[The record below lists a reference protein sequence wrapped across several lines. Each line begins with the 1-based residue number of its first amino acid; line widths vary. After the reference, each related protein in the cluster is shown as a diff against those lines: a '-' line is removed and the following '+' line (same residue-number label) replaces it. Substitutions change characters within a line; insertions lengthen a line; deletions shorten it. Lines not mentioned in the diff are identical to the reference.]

1 MKKDSLASS
10 PISTSGAG
18 YTYEHHVGAMFL
30 SLLLIR
36 GLPAVFKDCQVGEVS
51 FQTEHLGWKTDDL
64 LVACFSGTNERHQLV
79 VQSKRTFTVSANDSE
94 CTKTFGAF
102 WEDFKAKNRFDSA
115 RDALLLVTLRGT
127 QTLLNGLGGLL
138 ECARNSS
145 DEDDFA
151 NRLTLPGHLS
161 QRAKDYSSVIR
172 SIVERAEPGYALSH
186 EEFWRFLK
194 VIHILPLD
202 FTTSTSQQEAWI
214 KQALALTSTTENAMS
229 TAELTWLE
237 LLKTAAESAA
247 GARTWEYADLSETMR
262 VRHKAIEAPKG
273 KLQNLLDRSE
283 ITRQAIRT
291 TIGGEVSLSRSG
303 PETKIIEALAETK
316 VVVVTGPAGSGKS
329 ALAKAVVEKCA
340 ERVTCFTF
348 RAEEFARTHIDD
360 VLNSPITGK
369 QLETLLGSQERMMIH
384 VESLERLLEH
394 STRDAFSDLVGIAE
408 RCHNVRLLLT
418 CRDHSLETV
427 MHSFFGLL
435 AQNTGVIRL
444 PDLEDSELDEVQAC
458 IPQLAGPLDDPDLRE
473 LLRIPYFLEMATRI
487 DWALEKDVPSGVT
500 AFRQRCWSEVVRRD
514 SYAVSDL
521 PSRRE
526 KALVELSIVRAREL
540 RAFVQTD
547 EMDEAAL
554 DELRSDDILTRNP
567 YGLAAPVHDVIEDWA
582 IIRWI
587 ETRLETHEWQP
598 QQIAEEIG
606 GYPAIRR
613 GFREWLREALNSN
626 ADRTDE
632 FVLSAYRDAS
642 LESHFRD
649 DVLISMLLSKSSR
662 DFVFREKGHLLANRG
677 QLLIRLIHLMRVACK
692 SLPSWPDEEDQIYS
706 FHLRPEGEAW
716 AAVLEFVAENIDRL
730 LPDQIGVL
738 VGLLEDWVQGSQDP
752 VQQEGSG
759 AVGEIAFRLL
769 ESLNGYSH
777 QELRVRVLQVI
788 AKTPRA
794 NKGEFVTLVE
804 RASDE
809 RNRRDP
815 AMQDLAEL
823 LLCHPDGILA
833 CREFPKQIANLTL
846 SQFLMSDA
854 ELERAKESPFG
865 LPIPDTRLDFG
876 LRSLR
881 KFDYGNPSAF
891 KGPFLPLLNHHPT
904 IGLNLILKLV
914 NHAGNWYGTRKWSMS
929 KIEPPS
935 RIVMSL
941 VDQGEIDQWFDERL
955 WMAYRGISK
964 VPTVIQCALMALETW
979 LLKIEEKETFDRL
992 LPRILKSS
1000 NNAMITSVIASICT
1014 AYPEKGSNAALS
1026 ILNSREL
1033 IQMDLLR
1040 LAKERESRYTTGINF
1055 DPMSELYSDE
1065 RRQSNELAHRSDSL
1079 ETLAIKLQLTEWR
1092 QEMWQTL
1099 DTFYS
1104 KIPDKAERD
1113 LAERQWL
1120 LALYRMDVRKFTS
1133 IPLPSDSV
1141 CEGPDDDSVPKVA
1154 FGPNV
1159 KEMDADVQELVGRG
1173 EVDAKQVNEALTLQS
1188 WTTRQWDHGP
1198 DPEHQ
1203 DFWKNALS
1211 QARGELPDAEFA
1223 KLVLHEVPQRVAA
1236 ICIRDHWEDLD
1247 NPAREWCVGILAEEI
1262 ANTSNDADFV
1272 DPIPGNPFVGS
1283 IMLADGFA
1291 AYVLPK
1297 VIASDPDNTVAHEA
1311 LAFAVTHSSEQVVFN
1326 ASQGIAEYLK
1336 VANPDLMLRYVAAIS
1351 MRARL
1356 LGERAGPWNVPKVE
1370 PSASRRS
1377 QRTAWNKL
1385 RQVGTSISSFL
1396 RGRVQESTPED
1407 PSVSVLVRGQLLEG
1421 SIDAEAEL
1429 RKLDLA
1435 SWHGTMALRS
1445 ILEILT
1451 GVPNSPLSTEFFGRV
1466 AYSIVDA
1473 SASDDDDEMSFR
1485 REHDTVGSLATFVLL
1500 LPFNDAK
1507 RCYQPLLDAID
1518 EQPDE
1523 VASFVESLILME
1535 DQLYPQATCFWDI
1548 WTEVATRILTTP
1560 WLNKVNNPRS
1570 KGVKLLNNILL
1581 NRHWKEDIRHWRGLD
1596 GHEKEISEL
1605 VPLLPATNPVFEAY
1619 LRYLYRIGEGS
1630 LPMSFTVVATI
1641 LRDAEQPIA
1650 LLDSGSTVLYLE
1662 MILQRYIYAEP
1673 QRLKADPSLR
1683 TAVLFILDELVNAG
1697 SSVAYR
1703 MREDFVTPADA

>member
-1 MKKDSLASS
+1 MKKGSLVSS
-10 PISTSGAG
+10 PTSTSGAG

-30 SLLLIR
+30 SLLLLR
-36 GLPAVFKDCQVGEVS
+36 GLPVVFKDWQVGEVS

-64 LVACFSGTNERHQLV
+64 LVSCFSAENERRQLA
-79 VQSKRTFTVSANDSE
+79 VQSKRTFTVSASDSE
-94 CTKTFGAF
+94 CTKTFAAF
-102 WEDFKAKNRFDSA
+102 WEDFKAKDRFDSA
-115 RDALLLVTLRGT
+115 IDALLLVTLRGT

-138 ECARNSS
+138 DCARNSS

-161 QRAKDYSSVIR
+161 QRVRDYSSVIR
-172 SIVERAEPGYALSH
+172 SIIEQAEPEYGVSN

-202 FTTSTSQQEAWI
+202 FATSTSQQEAWI
-214 KQALALTSTTENAMS
+214 KQALAMASTDNAMT

-237 LLKTAAESAA
+237 LLKLAAESAA
-247 GARTWEYADLSETMR
+247 GARTWKYADLPETMR
-262 VRHKAIEAPKG
+262 ERHKAIEVPKG

-291 TIGGEVSLSRSG
+291 TIGGKVSLSRSG
-303 PETKIIEALAETK
+303 PETKIVEALAETK

-340 ERVTCFTF
+340 EKVTCFTF
-348 RAEEFARTHIDD
+348 RAEEFAQTHIDD

-369 QLETLLGSQERMMIH
+369 QIETLLGSQERMMIH

-394 STRDAFSDLVGIAE
+394 SIRDAFSDLVGIVE
-408 RCHNVRLLLT
+408 RCPNVRLLLT
-418 CRDHSLETV
+418 CRDHSLEIV
-427 MHSFFGLL
+427 MHSFFGLP
-435 AQNTGVIRL
+435 AQNPSVIRL
-444 PDLEDSELDEVQAC
+444 PALEDSELDEVQAS
-458 IPQLAGPLDDPDLRE
+458 IPQLADPLSGPDLRE
-473 LLRIPYFLEMATRI
+473 LLRIPYFLEMAARI
-487 DWALEKDVPSGVT
+487 DWALEKPVPSGVT

-521 PSRRE
+521 PTRRE

-554 DELRSDDILTRNP
+554 EELRRDDILTRNP
-567 YGLAAPVHDVIEDWA
+567 YRLAAPVHDVIEDWA

-598 QQIAEEIG
+598 KQIAEEIG

-613 GFREWLREALNSN
+613 GFREWLKEALNSN
-626 ADRTDE
+626 ADRTDD
-632 FVLSAYRDAS
+632 FVLSAYRDPS

-662 DFVFREKGHLLANRG
+662 DFVFREKGHLLANNG

-692 SLPSWPDEEDQIYS
+692 SLPSWPDEGDQLFS
-706 FHLRPEGEAW
+706 FHLRPEGDAW
-716 AAVLEFVAENIDRL
+716 AAVLEFVANNIDHL

-738 VGLLEDWVQGSQDP
+738 VGLIEDWVQGSQDP
-752 VQQEGSG
+752 MQQDGSG

-769 ESLNGYSH
+769 EHLDGYSN
-777 QELRVRVLQVI
+777 QDLRMRVLHVI

-794 NKGEFVTLVE
+794 NKVEFIKLVE
-804 RASDE
+804 RASNE
-809 RNRRDP
+809 TNLRDA
-815 AMQDLAEL
+815 AMQDLTEL
-823 LLCHPDGILA
+823 LLCHTDGILA
-833 CREFPKQIANLTL
+833 CRDFPNQMASLTL
-846 SQFLMSDA
+846 SRFLMSDA
-854 ELERAKESPFG
+854 DLERAKESPFG
-865 LPIPDTRLDFG
+865 LPIPDSRLDFG
-876 LRSLR
+876 LRAFG
-881 KFDYGNPSAF
+881 KFEYDNPSAF

-904 IGLNLILKLV
+904 IGLKLILKLV
-914 NHAGNWYGTRKWSMS
+914 NHAGNWYGKRKWTMT

-935 RIVMSL
+935 RIVVS
-941 VDQGEIDQWFDERL
+941 VADQGEIQQWFDESL

-964 VPTVIQCALMALETW
+964 VPTVIQCALMALESW
-979 LLKIEEKETFDRL
+979 LLKIENKETLDRL
-992 LPRILKSS
+992 LLLILKSS
-1000 NNAMITSVIASICT
+1000 NNVMTTSVVASICT

-1026 ILNSREL
+1026 ILKSREL

-1040 LAKERESRYTTGINF
+1040 LAKERDSRYTTGINF

-1065 RRQSNELAHRSDSL
+1065 RRQSNELAHRSHSL
-1079 ETLAIKLQLTEWR
+1079 ETLATKLQLTEWC
-1092 QEMWQTL
+1092 EEVWQTL

-1104 KIPDKAERD
+1104 RIPDKSERD

-1120 LALYRMDVRKFTS
+1120 LALHRMDVRKFTS
-1133 IPLPSDSV
+1133 ISLPSDSV
-1141 CEGPDDDSVPKVA
+1141 SEGPNDDSVPRVA
-1154 FGPNV
+1154 FGPDV
-1159 KEMDADVQELVGRG
+1159 KEMDADVQELVGRS

-1203 DFWKNALS
+1203 DFWKTALS
-1211 QARGELPDAEFA
+1211 QARRELPDAEFA

-1247 NPAREWCVGILAEEI
+1247 DPTREWCVGILAEEI

-1283 IMLADGFA
+1283 IMLANGFA
-1291 AYVLPK
+1291 SYVLPK

-1311 LAFAVTHSSEQVVFN
+1311 LAIAVTHSSEQAVFN

-1336 VANPDLMLRYVAAIS
+1336 VANPDLMLRCVAAIS

-1356 LGERAGPWNVPKVE
+1356 LSERAGPWNVPKVE
-1370 PSASRRS
+1370 PSTSRRS
-1377 QRTAWNKL
+1377 RWTAWNKL
-1385 RQVGTSISSFL
+1385 RQIGSSISSFL
-1396 RGRVQESTPED
+1396 RSRVQESTPEH
-1407 PSVSVLVRGQLLEG
+1407 PSISALVRRQLLEG
-1421 SIDAEAEL
+1421 SLDAESEL
-1429 RKLDLA
+1429 TKLDLA

-1445 ILEILT
+1445 ISEILT
-1451 GVPNSPLSTEFFGRV
+1451 GVPNSPLSREFFGRV

-1473 SASDDDDEMSFR
+1473 SASDDDNEVSFR
-1485 REHDTVGSLATFVLL
+1485 REHDTVLSLAKFVLL

-1507 RCYQPLLDAID
+1507 RCYRPLLDAVD

-1523 VASFVESLILME
+1523 VANFVESLILLE
-1535 DQLYPQATCFWDI
+1535 DQVYPQATCFWNV
-1548 WTEVATRILTTP
+1548 WTEVATQTLNAP
-1560 WLNKVNNPRS
+1560 WLSKVVNPRS
-1570 KGVKLLNNILL
+1570 KGVKLVNGILL
-1581 NRHWKEDIRHWRGLD
+1581 KRPWKEDIRHWRGLD

-1605 VPLLPATNPVFEAY
+1605 VPLLPATSPVLEAY
-1619 LRYLYRIGEGS
+1619 LCYLYKIGERS
-1630 LPMSFTVVATI
+1630 LPMSFTVVETI
-1641 LRDAEQPIA
+1641 LKDAEQPIT
-1650 LLDSGSTVLYLE
+1650 LLDSGNTVLYLE
-1662 MILQRYIYAEP
+1662 MILQRYVYAEP

-1683 TAVLFILDELVNAG
+1683 TAVLFILDEVVNAG